1 MSPSRSTKQTDA
13 DKAYLA
19 WKKSEQDN
27 TKHITLGKHEACL
40 YIKKDASVEVY
51 LDITQ
56 EILEPELLALGLS
69 WALEDADWKQKLL
82 RKAHAKLQ
90 AMLEKEGVAFTT
102 TPSDTHE
109 KNLV

>member
-1 MSPSRSTKQTDA
+1 MSPSRSTKPTDA

-27 TKHITLGKHEACL
+27 TKHIKLGKHEACL

-69 WALEDADWKQKLL
+69 WALEDAEWKQKLL

-90 AMLEKEGVAFTT
+90 AMLEKEGIAFTT

-109 KNLV
+109 ENLV

>member
-1 MSPSRSTKQTDA
+1 MSPSRSTKPTDA

-40 YIKKDASVEVY
+40 YIREDASVEVY

-69 WALEDADWKQKLL
+69 WALKDVEWKQKLL

-90 AMLEKEGVAFTT
+90 AMLENEGVAFTT

-109 KNLV
+109 ENLV